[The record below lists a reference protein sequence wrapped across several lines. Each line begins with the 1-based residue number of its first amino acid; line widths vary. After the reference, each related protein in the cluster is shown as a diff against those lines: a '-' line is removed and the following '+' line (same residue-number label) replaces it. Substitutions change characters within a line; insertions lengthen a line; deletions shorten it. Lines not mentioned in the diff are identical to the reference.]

1 MGEKGAVME
10 EKGAVTEEKRP
21 TLNKKAPFWSEGAER
36 SGNVFTGRKGTISGT
51 YLPRAPSQAEMVSVW

>member
-21 TLNKKAPFWSEGAER
+21 TPNKKAPFWSEGRLHGQEGHHIYR
-36 SGNVFTGRKGTISGT
+36 VFQGFFLITNNDF
-51 YLPRAPSQAEMVSVW
+51 YF

>member
-21 TLNKKAPFWSEGAER
+21 PLNKKAPFWSEER
-36 SGNVFTGRKGTISGT
+36 LHGREGHHIW